1 MAAPGAGVTVVVPVR
16 GLPAGKS
23 RLAAVLQPAQR
34 NQLVRA
40 MLGDVVRVLRSAPAV
55 ARVIVLSRD
64 AAAAQE
70 AERLEVDFLQ
80 EPPGAPGLNRALAFA
95 QTRLAE
101 SDALLLVPADLP
113 LITRTD
119 VEQLVAAS
127 PAPPGVVVAPSRD
140 GGTNGLLL
148 RPPAV
153 ITPAFGAES
162 AARHIAA
169 AEEAGA
175 AVVRVED
182 VRWALDI
189 DSPEDLALAASLD
202 VGQEKETVWYLRSP
216 ELTAAIRSGSGGS
229 KLPPPPRV

>member
-1 MAAPGAGVTVVVPVR
+1 MAAPGARVTAVVPVR

-40 MLGDVVRVLRSAPAV
+40 MLDDVVRVLRSVPAV

-70 AERLEVDFLQ
+70 AARLEVAFLQ
-80 EPPGAPGLNRALAFA
+80 EPPDARGLNPALAFA
-95 QTRLAE
+95 QTQL
-101 SDALLLVPADLP
+101 SGLDALLLVPADLP

-119 VEQLVAAS
+119 VEKLVAAL
-127 PAPPGVVVAPSRD
+127 PAAPGVVVAPSRD

-153 ITPAFGAES
+153 ITPAFGSES
-162 AARHIAA
+162 AARHIVA

-182 VRWALDI
+182 ARWALDI
-189 DSPEDLALAASLD
+189 DSPEDLALAASLAVD
-202 VGQEKETVWYLRSP
+202 QEKETVWYLRSP
-216 ELTAAIRSGSGGS
+216 ELAAAIRASSSGSRIHR
-229 KLPPPPRV
+229 RV